1 MAFVKV
7 AKLSDLNAE
16 PLLEVFVGENPIALC
31 KVDGEI
37 HALNGLCPHQG
48 GPLGQG
54 FLNGGSLMC
63 PWHAWEFD
71 CRTGVSSDDPGE
83 KVETYGVK
91 VEGDD
96 VLVDFA

>member
-7 AKLSDLNAE
+7 AKVSDLNAD
-16 PLLEVFVGENPIALC
+16 PLIEVMVGDDAYALC

-37 HALNGLCPHQG
+37 HALNGICPHQG

-54 FLNGGSLMC
+54 MLNGSSIMC

-71 CRTGVSSDDPGE
+71 CRTGKSSDEPDEAVATYPVKIEGE
-83 KVETYGVK
+83 
-91 VEGDD
+91 DILID
-96 VLVDFA
+96 IA

>member
-7 AKLSDLNAE
+7 AKVSDLNAD
-16 PLLEVFVGENPIALC
+16 PLMEVMVGDDAYALC

-37 HALNGLCPHQG
+37 HALNGICPHQG

-54 FLNGGSLMC
+54 MLNGSSIMC

-71 CRTGVSSDDPGE
+71 CRTGKSSDEPDEAVATYPVKIEGE
-83 KVETYGVK
+83 
-91 VEGDD
+91 DILID
-96 VLVDFA
+96 IA